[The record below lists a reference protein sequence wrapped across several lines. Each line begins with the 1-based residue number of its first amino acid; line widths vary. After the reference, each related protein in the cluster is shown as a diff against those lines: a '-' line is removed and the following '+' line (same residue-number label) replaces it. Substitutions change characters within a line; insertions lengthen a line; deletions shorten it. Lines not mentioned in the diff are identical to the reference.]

1 MIKDKIS
8 NHIHKP
14 ISGEWGDDCD
24 GVNCRN
30 VLRTTNFTHLGNV
43 KYDEVVRRTIDEV
56 VFQKKRLYKNDI
68 IIEKSGGSDTIAV
81 GRVVFFDLDD
91 DNYTCNN
98 FTSIL
103 RCKKT
108 INPKYLHY
116 CLYNNHKL
124 GLTAYYQN
132 KTTGIRN
139 LQLTRYMDTEVPLF
153 PLPQQEKIV
162 SVLDTASALVEKQKA
177 LLKKYDL
184 FLKSKF
190 IEMFGDPVL
199 NPMGWE
205 VSPISDV
212 CSDIVDCVN
221 RTATT
226 VDYITPYRMIRT
238 TNVRN
243 HRISLKDARYVE
255 EDVYKTW
262 IRRLKPQRGDLVF
275 TREAPV
281 GEAGIIDFDD
291 EVFLGQRT
299 MLFRANI
306 LLVSPYYLLFE
317 MMGKN
322 LKYQMDKISA
332 GSVVKHL
339 SVPDC
344 KKFTIHR
351 PPISLQNQFAQI
363 VEQTET
369 LKQKEQQKLEKLQ
382 MLYDALMS
390 RAFNGEIE

>member
-1 MIKDKIS
+1 MQEVYYFLNSVDLTKYQSGSTIPHIYFKDYSK
-8 NHIHKP
+8 
-14 ISGEWGDDCD
+14 E
-24 GVNCRN
+24 
-30 VLRTTNFTHLGNV
+30 L
-43 KYDEVVRRTIDEV
+43 
-56 VFQKKRLYKNDI
+56 
-68 IIEKSGGSDTIAV
+68 
-81 GRVVFFDLDD
+81 
-91 DNYTCNN
+91 
-98 FTSIL
+98 IL
-103 RCKKT
+103 V
-108 INPKYLHY
+108 PPL
-116 CLYNNHKL
+116 
-124 GLTAYYQN
+124 
-132 KTTGIRN
+132 
-139 LQLTRYMDTEVPLF
+139 LQ
-153 PLPQQEKIV
+153 QQKIV

-190 IEMFGDPVL
+190 IEMFGDPVK
-199 NPMGWE
+199 NPMGWKI
-205 VSPISDV
+205 SPISEV

-221 RTATT
+221 RTAEI
-226 VDYITPYRMIRT
+226 VDYITPYKMIRT

-243 HRISLKDARYVE
+243 HRISLKDARCVE
-255 EDVYKTW
+255 EDIYKTW

-299 MLFRANI
+299 MLFRPDTSLTN
-306 LLVSPYYLLFE
+306 PYYLLFE
-317 MMGKN
+317 MMGEN

-351 PPISLQNQFAQI
+351 PPISLQNQFAKI

-382 MLYDALMS
+382 TLYDASMS
-390 RAFNGEIE
+390 RAFKGEIE